1 MIKLTEILSELYS
14 NPICPRKE
22 GESDE
27 EYKQRCAPL
36 IGPSVLMN
44 VPSLGEEK
52 PKAKN
57 EVLIKENDTFDRVEY
72 YKKYY
77 ENLSPSGFEVKRD
90 GDSIKIKIK

>member
-1 MIKLTEILSELYS
+1 MIKLTEILDELYS
-14 NPICPRKE
+14 NPICPRKR

-44 VPSLGEEK
+44 APSLGEEK
-52 PKAKN
+52 
-57 EVLIKENDTFDRVEY
+57 EEFDKLEY

-77 ENLSPSGFEVKRD
+77 ENLSPSNFKVERD
-90 GDSIKIKIK
+90 GNSIKITIK